1 MRKLLFVFGLVCNIG
16 TSLSSYANSSI
27 LESFDITTENAVVR
41 DHSGSSLHLN
51 SSSRSY
57 FVKLEPNKQ
66 GNVVFSLSDINYAS
80 TVRVTNLAFGVRITG
95 YLGEHVI
102 NPIISV
108 DDVNDRVV
116 IEGNVVKFQNIHG
129 MIPVM
134 FDHQVDS
141 VNLEFFNNYEM
152 DVKQYLAIHD
162 LKIMPKQETLPNPI
176 LAQSEGGS
184 IMIGIDGS
192 SSIDK
197 KERTVIGKQLLQLV
211 KRSGF
216 AQDTNTMS
224 IVEFGSEVHAS
235 TESTDQK
242 ELYRAIKAYRKGKNH
257 PSKKRTSWTNW
268 AAAFDAAI
276 AGKPEIFVFITDGW
290 SNWQGEGQSS
300 FVGQYHK
307 LVAKTNKLK
316 ENGTRLLFITCG
328 LAEQG
333 GSMSTLYPFL
343 GGSQTRQLV
352 DFQLGPDVQLHEV
365 DLISLNEFASLEEI
379 DLTTIFDVP
388 EEESVSSEEIE
399 K

>member
-1 MRKLLFVFGLVCNIG
+1 MLGLICNLAI
-16 TSLSSYANSSI
+16 SLSTFANNSI
-27 LESFDITTENAVVR
+27 LESFDVITENAVVR
-41 DHSGSSLHLN
+41 DLTGSTLHLK
-51 SSSRSY
+51 SSSRAY
-57 FVKLEPNKQ
+57 LVKLEPHKQ
-66 GNVVFSLSDINYAS
+66 GNVVFSLSDINYSS
-80 TVRVTNLAFGVRITG
+80 TVRASNLAFGVRITG
-95 YLGEHVI
+95 YIGEYAI

-134 FDHQVDS
+134 FDQHVDS
-141 VNLEFFNNYEM
+141 INLEFFNNYEM
-152 DVKQYLAIHD
+152 DVHQYVAIHD
-162 LKIMPKQETLPNPI
+162 LKIMPRQETCPNPI

-197 KERTVIGKQLLQLV
+197 KERTVIGKQLLHLV
-211 KRSGF
+211 KRSGY
-216 AQDTNTMS
+216 AQDTNTMA

-242 ELYRAIKAYRKGKNH
+242 ELYAAIKAYRKGKNH
-257 PSKKRTSWTNW
+257 PSKKHTSWTNW

-290 SNWQGEGQSS
+290 SNWQGEGQAS
-300 FVGQYHK
+300 FIAQYHK

-328 LAEQG
+328 LTDQG
-333 GSMSTLYPFL
+333 GSTSTLFPFL
-343 GGSQTRQLV
+343 GGSQTRQLF
-352 DFQLGPDVQLHEV
+352 DFQLGPEVQLHEV

-379 DLTTIFDVP
+379 DLTTIFNVP
-388 EEESVSSEEIE
+388 TEEEEGAESSEGTR
-399 K
+399 